1 MTATATPL
9 PPSSSPRYLAAD
21 GGRHPHDQAGRSW
34 TARVIVTVVIA
45 GILLPLV
52 PLLLSSFSRGYF
64 HPQVVPETWSLRA
77 WQIALGPG
85 AATWSALIASVVVAG
100 VVTLISVG
108 LGLPAGRA
116 LGLYRFRGRRV
127 VEFLLL
133 APVLVPPIAIAIGL
147 HGVFLRLGLTGSVT
161 AVVLVHLVPVLP
173 YVVLILAGAFA
184 NLDPAFE
191 DQARS
196 LGAGRLAVLWTV
208 TLPSIAPGLATA
220 ALFGFLV
227 SWGQYALTLVIGGG
241 RVVTLPILIFASASG
256 GDTAVTS
263 ALALFATLPA
273 LAILLINAHA
283 VRDRAAPLGGVR

>member
-9 PPSSSPRYLAAD
+9 PPAQPRRTAT
-21 GGRHPHDQAGRSW
+21 GRGRHLRDDTGRSW
-34 TARVIVTVVIA
+34 TARVVVTVVIA

-52 PLLLSSFSRGYF
+52 PLLLSSFARGYF

-85 AATWSALIASVVVAG
+85 AATWSALVASVVVAG
-100 VVTLISVG
+100 VVSLISLA

-208 TLPSIAPGLATA
+208 TLPSIAPGLVTA

>member
-1 MTATATPL
+1 VSVTAAPLPAADATAPTP
-9 PPSSSPRYLAAD
+9 RR
-21 GGRHPHDQAGRSW
+21 GRHLGDPAGRRW
-34 TARVIVTVVIA
+34 VARLTVTALLA
-45 GILLPLV
+45 GILLPLI
-52 PLLLSSFSRGYF
+52 PLVLSSFSRAYF
-64 HPQVVPETWSLRA
+64 HPQVLPETWSLRA
-77 WQIALGPG
+77 WGIVLGPG
-85 AATWSALIASVVVAG
+85 AATWSALGASVVVAG
-100 VVTLISVG
+100 VVTAIALV

-133 APVLVPPIAIAIGL
+133 APVLVPPIAIALGL

-196 LGAGRLAVLWTV
+196 LGAGPLAVLTRV

-241 RVVTLPILIFASASG
+241 QVVTLPILIFASASG

-263 ALALFATLPA
+263 ALALFATAPA